1 MPAPPGEIW
10 VELVECRPCG
20 SRGSGLGELPVPGP
34 APRGRTG
41 AGCSG
46 LAEELWFPQA
56 ASEVCSR
63 CWKLELLSTAPGL
76 LCSLSR
82 ALGSGQEGASPG
94 GHPRSPWCCPGT
106 AQHRARDTG
115 ASPCPVAR
123 AGGPSWAGLG
133 VLWDGRGP
141 VAQGFGVPRGLGWQG
156 LQLPRGSGYPGIW
169 DGRGSG
175 WPGVWGGRGLQGHA
189 GSYAGRTVGEDKAG
203 GSSYLHH
210 GEAGSDGGDRR
221 ASANWGS
228 PPCTATSPTLGELCF
243 RPTFSL
249 RSGLTGREKH
259 PWALLSA
266 QPGAGPA
273 AGAWPAV
280 EAHAWHTARRR
291 ARLCRESAV
300 FYTHLALVEV
310 MAGGGGEWLCG
321 CGRLRCCRDVCA
333 CGDGD
338 FRAC

>member
-1 MPAPPGEIW
+1 M
-10 VELVECRPCG
+10 
-20 SRGSGLGELPVPGP
+20 PVPGDTRGPHGAAPVQPSTVPETQEHLP
-34 APRGRTG
+34 A
-41 AGCSG
+41 
-46 LAEELWFPQA
+46 LW
-56 ASEVCSR
+56 
-63 CWKLELLSTAPGL
+63 PGQ
-76 LCSLSR
+76 
-82 ALGSGQEGASPG
+82 GGQ
-94 GHPRSPWCCPGT
+94 
-106 AQHRARDTG
+106 
-115 ASPCPVAR
+115 
-123 AGGPSWAGLG
+123 AGLG
-133 VLWDGRGP
+133 LGC
-141 VAQGFGVPRGLGWQG
+141 FGMAGV
-156 LQLPRGSGYPGIW
+156 QLPRDLGHPEGW

-221 ASANWGS
+221 ASVNS
-228 PPCTATSPTLGELCF
+228 RPHTATSPTLGELCF

-249 RSGLTGREKH
+249 HSGLTGREEH
-259 PWALLSA
+259 PWVLLSA

-280 EAHAWHTARRR
+280 EAHAWRSARRR

-300 FYTHLALVEV
+300 FYTHLAPVEV